1 MKLKKLTTIEEIR
14 AFTDP
19 YRTEILATFN
29 RMGEPATVKQ
39 IADKMGEVP
48 AKVHYHVK
56 KLEKVGILELVRTEE
71 INGIV
76 AKFYSPVADA
86 FQIKAKNVN
95 QASLNTFKTE
105 VEKTIHNTYEISK
118 EVVIKEIRKARVED
132 LDNEE
137 HEDEDD
143 DKDIDAMLGIFSLNL
158 SEEESLEL
166 KEFINKCSEKSK
178 ANRKDTSKQ
187 KYHFFYS
194 IMQIREDK

>member
-1 MKLKKLTTIEEIR
+1 LKVKILTTIDEIK
-14 AFTDP
+14 AVNDP
-19 YRTEILATFN
+19 YRAEILGTFN
-29 RMGEPATVKQ
+29 RIGEPATVKQ
-39 IADKMGEVP
+39 VADKMGEVP

-56 KLEKVGILELVRTEE
+56 KLQKVGILELVRTQE

-86 FQIKAKNVN
+86 FQIKAKNMN
-95 QASLNTFKTE
+95 QSTLDTFKTQI
-105 VEKTIHNTYEISK
+105 EKTIHNTYEMSK

-132 LDNEE
+132 LDNEQNE
-137 HEDEDD
+137 GGDED
-143 DKDIDAMLGIFSLNL
+143 KDLDAMLGILSLTL
-158 SEEESLEL
+158 SEEEALEL

-194 IMQIREDK
+194 IMQIKENK

>member
-1 MKLKKLTTIEEIR
+1 MKVKKLTTIEEIK
-14 AFTDP
+14 AFSDP
-19 YRTEILATFN
+19 YRTEILGTFN
-29 RMGEPATVKQ
+29 RLGEPATVKQ

-86 FQIKAKNVN
+86 FHIKAKSDSQV
-95 QASLNTFKTE
+95 SFDTFKTE
-105 VEKTIHNTYEISK
+105 IEKTIHNTYEMSK
-118 EVVIKEIRKARVED
+118 EVVIKEIRKASAED
-132 LDNEE
+132 LESE
-137 HEDEDD
+137 QGEKEDD
-143 DKDIDAMLGIFSLNL
+143 DKKLDAMIGILSLTL

-166 KEFINKCSEKSK
+166 KEFIDRCSKKSK
-178 ANRKDTSKQ
+178 ANRNDKSKQ